1 MKRKRTGFTIIELL
15 AALGI
20 MALMV
25 SLLIPAL
32 SVVRTKAKETKQ
44 KAQFMTINL
53 ALTAFKDDY
62 GDYPGSNWP
71 LGSDYCG
78 AQKLAEALLGWDM
91 LGFHPKSAW
100 RADGY
105 DGLTP
110 NGPWTYD
117 PDQVRD
123 DNGDNISDSFDERKG
138 SYLERATTNAFRLG
152 NISAFY
158 PGLYNNT
165 APLAPNTFV
174 LCDAFG
180 KNRVTLS
187 NGKTA
192 KAGAPILYYRANT
205 SGKTIHQIYNAL
217 DNDAIVNIK
226 QNVDGKKHPLAE
238 TGTQYQYFYN
248 YILDPKIS
256 AIPWP
261 YRPDS
266 YILISAGADGLYGTD
281 DDIRNFGN

>member
-1 MKRKRTGFTIIELL
+1 MKRKRTGFTIVELL

-20 MALMV
+20 IALMV
-25 SLLIPAL
+25 GLLIPAL
-32 SVVRTKAKETKQ
+32 SVVRNKAKEVKQ

-53 ALTAFKDDY
+53 ALTAFMNDY
-62 GDYPGSNWP
+62 GDYPGSDWP

-78 AQKLAEALLGWDM
+78 AQKLTEALLGWDL
-91 LGFHPKSAW
+91 LGFHPKSDF
-100 RADGY
+100 RSNGRNDIGEFIY
-105 DGLTP
+105 DTNNP
-110 NGPWTYD
+110 VYF
-117 PDQVRD
+117 DQ
-123 DNGDNISDSFDERKG
+123 RKG
-138 SYLERATTNAFRLG
+138 SYLELATTNAFRLG

-174 LCDAFG
+174 LCDVFG

-217 DNDAIVNIK
+217 DNDAIVLIQ
-226 QNVDGKKHPLAE
+226 QNADGKTHPLADQRA
-238 TGTQYQYFYN
+238 QYQYFYN
-248 YILDPKIS
+248 YIWDPKIS

-266 YILISAGADGLYGTD
+266 YILISAGVDGLYGTD